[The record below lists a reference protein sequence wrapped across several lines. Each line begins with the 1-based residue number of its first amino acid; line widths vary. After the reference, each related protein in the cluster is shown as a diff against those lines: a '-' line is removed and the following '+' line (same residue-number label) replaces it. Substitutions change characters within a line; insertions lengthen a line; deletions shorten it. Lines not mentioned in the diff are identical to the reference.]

1 MSARVVFGA
10 LISTFAFFFASW
22 YFKRRFEEMDLPEGT
37 TRTVTVFA
45 FALAVSYAAW
55 AAVDWIAGKL

>member
-1 MSARVVFGA
+1 MSPRIVLGA

-22 YFKRRFEEMDLPEGT
+22 YFKRRFEAMDLPAGT

-45 FALAVSYAAW
+45 FALAVSYAVW
-55 AAVDWIAGKL
+55 AAVDWIAGRF